1 MILKQYYLG
10 CLAHASYLVGDEK
23 AGVAAVIDPKRDIDE
38 YVEDAAKAGL
48 QIKHIVLTHFH
59 ADFVSSHLTFRDRFG
74 AAIHLG
80 AQGQAEYAFTPAH
93 TGDVL
98 PLGAVR
104 LEFLETPGHTPESI
118 SAVVYD
124 ASTSDAPHAVFTG
137 DTLFIGDVGRPD
149 LIASEGF
156 EANTLAGW
164 LYESLHEKLLPL
176 PDETLVYPAHGA
188 GSLCGRNMSTDTFS
202 TMGVQR
208 PYNYAL
214 QDMTQAEFVEMVTKD
229 QPPAPSYFGWDAR
242 LNRLEQPFEART
254 VELERL
260 SLDVLLERTQQGAQI
275 LDARDPVDFAAAHM
289 RGSINV
295 GLDGSFAQWAG
306 AVLDFQKPIVL
317 IVYPGG
323 EAEIVTRLARVG
335 MDSVTGFLSGGMQSL
350 EQRPDLIERTERVTA
365 KNVDELLADTNPPVI
380 VDVRGPFEWQAGHIP
395 GSINVPLQELQS
407 RIDEIPQDRPFAL
420 QCLAGYRSSV
430 AASILQTAGI
440 HDFIELTGG
449 IEAWE
454 ASKLPTVAE
463 PPTP

>member
-1 MILKQYYLG
+1 
-10 CLAHASYLVGDEK
+10 
-23 AGVAAVIDPKRDIDE
+23 
-38 YVEDAAKAGL
+38 
-48 QIKHIVLTHFH
+48 
-59 ADFVSSHLTFRDRFG
+59 
-74 AAIHLG
+74 
-80 AQGQAEYAFTPAH
+80 
-93 TGDVL
+93 
-98 PLGAVR
+98 
-104 LEFLETPGHTPESI
+104 
-118 SAVVYD
+118 
-124 ASTSDAPHAVFTG
+124 
-137 DTLFIGDVGRPD
+137 
-149 LIASEGF
+149 
-156 EANTLAGW
+156 
-164 LYESLHEKLLPL
+164 
-176 PDETLVYPAHGA
+176 
-188 GSLCGRNMSTDTFS
+188 
-202 TMGVQR
+202 
-208 PYNYAL
+208 
-214 QDMTQAEFVEMVTKD
+214 MTQAEFVEMVTKD

-335 MDSVTGFLSGGMQSL
+335 MDNVTGFLSGGMQSL

-365 KNVDELLADTNPPVI
+365 KNLDELLADTNPPVI